1 MKDSIGKVKCSNQN
15 FPKKVIID
23 NIAQHM
29 IITDETQIAKT
40 FNKFFTK
47 VGPKR
52 AKKIETSTIKFDD
65 DLEQCNTILPD
76 NPVSINELKGTFF
89 PFK

>member
-1 MKDSIGKVKCSNQN
+1 
-15 FPKKVIID
+15 
-23 NIAQHM
+23 M

-65 DLEQCNTILPD
+65 DLE
-76 NPVSINELKGTFF
+76 
-89 PFK
+89 